1 MDTLKNIDF
10 IQYYPSSNRFILK
23 WKDSTALRQ
32 VDEADVPKEDLNN
45 LSVKLSTLRT
55 VEQRELDQ
63 AKEAK
68 EAADKEALFARDEA
82 EKAKEETAKVRQ
94 DLEEATKKIA
104 ALLTGDPDKAFSTEM
119 IRQYPEWQV
128 GLSVDAGDAYRIGDT
143 LYMALR
149 DHVTSKDNG
158 PESQAAKDYWKGG
171 AIKKDEVPPVSGFK
185 YPKGTVKN
193 YMGVDYYATIDT
205 NEGPEAGFPTWDLL
219 SNKNLA

>member
-10 IQYYPSSNRFILK
+10 IQYYPSSSRFILK

-32 VDEADVPKEDLNN
+32 VDDADVPKEDLSS

-55 VEQRELDQ
+55 VEQRELDL

-68 EAADKEALFARDEA
+68 KAADKEALFARDEA
-82 EKAKEETAKVRQ
+82 ERAKEETARVRQ

-119 IRQYPEWQV
+119 IRQYPEWQE
-128 GLSVDAGDAYRIGDT
+128 GLSVDAGDAYRVGDV
-143 LYMALR
+143 LYMAIR
-149 DHVTSKDNG
+149 GHVTSKDNS

-171 AIKKDEVPPVSGFK
+171 NIKDEVPPVPGFK
-185 YPKGTVKN
+185 YPKNTVKN
-193 YMGVDYYATIDT
+193 YMGVDYYACVDT
-205 NEGPEAGFPTWDLL
+205 NNGPEVGYPTWDLL
-219 SNKNLA
+219 DNKPL